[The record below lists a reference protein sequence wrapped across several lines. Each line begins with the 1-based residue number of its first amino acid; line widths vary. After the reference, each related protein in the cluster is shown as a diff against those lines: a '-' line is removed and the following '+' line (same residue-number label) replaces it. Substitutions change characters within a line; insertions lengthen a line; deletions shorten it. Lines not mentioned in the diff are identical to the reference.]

1 MHVNR
6 FRWRSKLSSAANDE
20 AGVSAPAGPYSG
32 EVAEEPICDFCSSP
46 DLFYA
51 YLAADF
57 TAAEVVIPNAGTFA
71 LNSLG
76 AWLACRECTDL
87 IEEEKWEELLDRSFR
102 SFRELHGPE
111 MGMTEADEPTMR
123 EFLRD
128 IHAGFRSFRRGR
140 SGSSGEGGETC
151 HGRSRSE
158 NRAFVRHLALP
169 RLGGPGFM

>member
-1 MHVNR
+1 MPTPTGN
-6 FRWRSKLSSAANDE
+6 SK
-20 AGVSAPAGPYSG
+20 
-32 EVAEEPICDFCSSP
+32 EVVEEPICDFCSSP

-76 AWLACRECTDL
+76 AWLACRECTDF

-111 MGMTEADEPTMR
+111 LGMTEADEPKMR

-128 IHAGFRSFRRGR
+128 IHTGFRSFRRGT
-140 SGSSGEGGETC
+140 SGSSGEGGERWHC
-151 HGRSRSE
+151 RSRSE
-158 NRAFVRHLALP
+158 NRAFVRQRPLS
-169 RLGGPGFM
+169 RLGGPGFVWN